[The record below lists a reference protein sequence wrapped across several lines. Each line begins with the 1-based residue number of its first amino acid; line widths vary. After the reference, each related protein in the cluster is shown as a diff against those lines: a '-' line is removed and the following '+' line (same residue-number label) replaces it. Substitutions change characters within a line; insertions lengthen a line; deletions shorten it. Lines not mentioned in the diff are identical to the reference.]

1 MNKQEKSLLLRL
13 SREAIASV
21 LDNNKIIFAKNKI
34 SENLKQKLATF
45 ITLTINHDLRGC
57 IGHLEPIQ
65 ELYQDVIENAQ
76 AAAFSDP
83 RFLPLIKEELP
94 KIKIEISILSP
105 SQKFTYSSGKEL
117 VQYLEK
123 NKPGVILSKGRY
135 SATFLPQVWEE
146 LPDAVHFLDHLCL
159 KAGLKPEAWQ
169 EGVTI
174 ETYTVEKFQEI

>member
-1 MNKQEKSLLLRL
+1 MNNQEKSLLLNL
-13 SREAIASV
+13 AREAIASV
-21 LDNNKIIFAKNKI
+21 LENKKIIFDNNKISK
-34 SENLKQKLATF
+34 NLKQKLATF
-45 ITLTINHDLRGC
+45 VTLTINNDLRGC

-83 RFLPLIKEELP
+83 RFSPLTLEEL
-94 KIKIEISILSP
+94 KLTKIEISILSP
-105 SQKFTYSSGKEL
+105 SQKLIYSSAKEL

-123 NKPGVILSKGRY
+123 NKPGVILTKGRY

-146 LPDAVHFLDHLCL
+146 LPDAIHFLDHLCL

-169 EGVTI
+169 EKINI
-174 ETYTVEKFQEI
+174 ETYTVEKFKEK